1 MPDRSKLR
9 RRHIED
15 LGRKALFQ
23 HSRRF
28 LGNRYKKL
36 IRARRHLEGNGQI
49 EHRAGQ
55 LFKRGKLR
63 RRHRGGSQHE
73 DAARP

>member
-1 MPDRSKLR
+1 MPDGRDLR

-15 LGRKALFQ
+15 FGGKALFQ
-23 HSRRF
+23 HSRRL
-28 LGNRYKKL
+28 LGNRHKKL
-36 IRARRHLEGNGQI
+36 IRTRRHLDGNGQI
-49 EHRAGQ
+49 EYRAGQ
-55 LFKRGKLR
+55 LFKGGKLR